1 MEENQGQID
10 NPNVSQVGV
19 SSPNSNLALTPSPAD
34 GGVGLVATSEP
45 QFYIASLADG
55 SFLQTEIL
63 SDVTEYRLIAD
74 SILSDEGLE
83 IVPIIHKLAIIVSQD
98 CDLEQDYHRRRE
110 LKESGQVTDAE
121 DEKLLPSILLCEVAS
136 ESAIAAALKVQGRT
150 VRERFRQNKEERYQF
165 LKAVEAKADAEKSGI
180 EAMGI
185 DFKRY
190 FSVPTEELYA
200 QLRGDCKRRCSLGP
214 HYLEHFSRRFTNHLS
229 RVALPKDHHQ

>member
-10 NPNVSQVGV
+10 NSNAPQPGV
-19 SSPNSNLALTPSPAD
+19 SAPGSDLALTSTHYD
-34 GGVGLVATSEP
+34 GGTVLVAATEP
-45 QFYIASLADG
+45 RFYIASPVDG
-55 SFLQTEIL
+55 PFLQTEIL
-63 SDVTEYRLIAD
+63 SEVTEYRLITD
-74 SILSDEGLE
+74 SPVTDEGE
-83 IVPIIHKLAIIVSQD
+83 FVPIIHKLAIIVSQD

-136 ESAIAAALKVQGRT
+136 ESAITDALRVQGRT
-150 VRERFRQNKEERYQF
+150 VRDRFRQNKEERYQF
-165 LKAVEAKADAEKSGI
+165 LKAVEAKFDAENSGI

-190 FSVPTEELYA
+190 FSVPTEELYV
-200 QLRGDCKRRCSLGP
+200 QLSGGCKRRCSLAP

-229 RVALPKDHHQ
+229 RVALPKDHYR